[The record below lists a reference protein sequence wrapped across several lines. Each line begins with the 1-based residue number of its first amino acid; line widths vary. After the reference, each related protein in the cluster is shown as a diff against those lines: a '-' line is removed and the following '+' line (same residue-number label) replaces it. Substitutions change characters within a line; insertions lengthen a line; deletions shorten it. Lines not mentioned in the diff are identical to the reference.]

1 MDQIKHSHIEVRGLK
16 LHIAETGTG
25 SKVVILLHGFPE
37 IWYTWRHQMIGLAD
51 AGFRAIAPD
60 FRGYGLSD
68 KPANLETMSFM
79 DLVFDLLGIV
89 DHLAISKVFLIAKDF
104 GARPAYLFALQYP
117 DRVEGVITVGVPYMP
132 PRPSTFH
139 KQMPEGFY
147 ISRWQEPGRAEADF
161 GRFDAKTVVR
171 KIYTMFSRSKIPIAK
186 ENQEILDL
194 VGSENPLPSWFSEE
208 DLANYGSLYEKSG
221 FQAALQ
227 VPYRTL
233 NEEYNILDPVLKL
246 PLLTL
251 IGEEDYTL
259 KFPGMQE
266 YITSGKAQEYAPES
280 EIIYLPEA
288 SHFAHEQLPQVVN
301 KLILNFLFNHASK
314 KDD

>member
-132 PRPSTFH
+132 PL
-139 KQMPEGFY
+139 
-147 ISRWQEPGRAEADF
+147 
-161 GRFDAKTVVR
+161 VR

-194 VGSENPLPSWFSEE
+194 VGSEIPLPSWFSEE

-227 VPYRTL
+227 VPYRH
-233 NEEYNILDPVLKL
+233 K
-246 PLLTL
+246 
-251 IGEEDYTL
+251 
-259 KFPGMQE
+259 
-266 YITSGKAQEYAPES
+266 EYAPES